1 MEKAEIEVKTQRKK
15 VSRMNELTLEKFEEA
30 SEIVTR
36 VTNPTKLIKS
46 DYLSQQTGAKV
57 YLKPENM
64 QHTGAYKLRGAYY
77 KISTLSEE
85 ERAKG
90 LITASAGNH
99 AQGVAYAAKAYGCKA
114 TIVMP
119 TVTPLIKV
127 NRTKSYGAE
136 VILHGDV
143 YDDACEYAYKLAE
156 EHGYTFVHPFDDLDV
171 ATGQGTI
178 AMEII
183 QELPTVDYILA
194 PIGGGGLITGVS
206 TLAKMLNPKIKVIGV
221 EPAGAASMTA
231 ALKAGE
237 VVELDS
243 ANTIAD
249 GTAVKAVGH
258 QNLPYVRENVDEVL
272 LVDDDELIGA
282 FLDIVENHK
291 MIVENSGLL
300 SVAALKQLDCKG
312 KKVVCILSGGNMDV
326 ITMSSIVQHGLIQR
340 NRIFSVSVLLPDKP
354 GELQRVASVIAGQ
367 KGNIIKLEHNQFV
380 STNRNAAVELRIT
393 MEAFGTEHKHQILA
407 ALEENGL
414 KPKTISAKLY

>member
-1 MEKAEIEVKTQRKK
+1 
-15 VSRMNELTLEKFEEA
+15 MNELTLEKFEEA

-183 QELPTVDYILA
+183 QELPTVEYILA

-272 LVDDDELIGA
+272 LVEDDELIGA

-340 NRIFSVSVLLPDKP
+340 DRIFSVSVLLPDKP